1 MQQLY
6 LYIQILCSTLKKK
19 MNSKITILGGQ
30 DDKFRIYMLYRNSPS
45 WKLLEIVQHTDDR
58 PY

>member
-30 DDKFRIYMLYRNSPS
+30 DDKFRIYMLYRNSLS